1 VFKQFWIVATKC
13 WPDCE
18 PESGK
23 QPSTKYKLLRT
34 PALAEPTEFS
44 LGFLA
49 DFRPAIY
56 Q

>member
-1 VFKQFWIVATKC
+1 MLFDATARL
-13 WPDCE
+13 
-18 PESGK
+18 
-23 QPSTKYKLLRT
+23 PSIPQKLLRT
-34 PALAEPTEFS
+34 PALVKPTEFS